1 MNKATLPWAIT
12 ALRVIALPLLIYS
25 FIQEIQIAP
34 YILYIFSVS
43 TDYLDGYLAKKFETN
58 STLGFYFD
66 VTADFIF
73 VSVMFLVFIFDKLY
87 PSWIILFIIF
97 VFAQFMLTNVLSKRT
112 IYDPLGK
119 YYGSLMYVGI
129 GLTLLSQEKLML
141 NIVTIGVT
149 VSTIAVIMSRTIFFA
164 CTKQKSMNHG

>member
-12 ALRVIALPLLIYS
+12 ALRVIALPLLIYL
-25 FIQEIQIAP
+25 FIQEIQIAT

-58 STLGFYFD
+58 STLGSYFD
-66 VTADFIF
+66 VIADFIF

-97 VFAQFMLTNVLSKRT
+97 IFAQFMLTNVLSKRT